1 MSKDKKPALG
11 SDEHWELVRK
21 KAKATAEQLANAG
34 PADFDETGLLSG
46 GEKSL
51 TSTDAEV
58 FPGEADEYTP
68 EERKPKLVKP
78 SNKSDC

>member
-1 MSKDKKPALG
+1 MTNDKKPKVG

-21 KAKATAEQLANAG
+21 KAEAIAEQLASAS
-34 PADFDETGLLSG
+34 PADFDEAGLLSG

-51 TSTDAEV
+51 TSTDAEA
-58 FPGEADEYTP
+58 FPEETEEYSP
-68 EERKPKLVKP
+68 AERKPKLAKS